1 MFEQISSPDFQ
12 MDETNLVTE
21 WKWNIASEEM
31 EKKSE
36 ISSIASREL
45 WIKGGQMIRKEL
57 PEQTM
62 VLKEQ
67 LKDDKEDRDT
77 WITR

>member
-1 MFEQISSPDFQ
+1 MFEQISSPDFR
-12 MDETNLVTE
+12 MDETSLGTG
-21 WKWNIASEEM
+21 WKWNTASEEM

-45 WIKGGQMIRKEL
+45 WIKGGQMIGKDL
-57 PEQTM
+57 PQQTM

-67 LKDDKEDRDT
+67 LKDNKEDRDT
-77 WITR
+77 WTTR

>member
-12 MDETNLVTE
+12 MDETSLGTE
-21 WKWNIASEEM
+21 WKRNIASEEM

-45 WIKGGQMIRKEL
+45 WMKGGQMIWKDL
-57 PEQTM
+57 PQQTM

-77 WITR
+77 STTR